1 MEEFE
6 ILDELCF
13 LDEEGPG
20 CTQLAFIG
28 NRGLPYVRICH
39 TKDAYMMPLFPTFNL
54 MAKPAR
60 IYGATRTTKFIEEYS
75 ATAKLDDDQKTE
87 RKRDEL
93 APKVAKGLAA
103 VLLKDARKVRGR
115 WRLPN
120 KEALIESYKSAAEEG
135 FPFDD
140 MEWTEHVDAEK
151 NFWCDYRD
159 VLERTIPK
167 DLFDL
172 TRGAIAD
179 YCHSPLP
186 DPNCYTPL
194 LKLLSGDKQL
204 YNRLLSEAQ
213 NTTSR
218 NQLGKV
224 IRQVIKQA
232 KKPVPTLK
240 AMVETM
246 QESGKFEQLNNGKP
260 AADNYGAVKA
270 H

>member
-20 CTQLAFIG
+20 CIQLAFIG
-28 NRGLPYVRICH
+28 NCGLPYVRLCH
-39 TKDAYMMPLFPTFNL
+39 TKDAYKMPLFPTFNL

-75 ATAKLDDDQKTE
+75 ATAKLDDEQKTE

-103 VLLKDARKVRGR
+103 VLLKEARQVRGR

-135 FPFDD
+135 FPFDN
-140 MEWTEHVDAEK
+140 MEWTEHVDSEK

-159 VLERTIPK
+159 ALEKIIPK
-167 DLFDL
+167 ELFNLVRD
-172 TRGAIAD
+172 AMAD
-179 YCHSPLP
+179 YCHSPFP
-186 DPNCYTPL
+186 TPNRYSPL
-194 LKLLSGDKQL
+194 LELLKSSEL
-204 YNRLLSEAQ
+204 YDRLASEAQ
-213 NTTSR
+213 NSTSLI
-218 NQLGKV
+218 QLGKV
-224 IRQVIKQA
+224 IRQAKLQA
-232 KKPVPTLK
+232 KNPDATIK
-240 AMVETM
+240 AIASAM
-246 QESGKFEQLNNGKP
+246 QDSRQFGLLNNGKSIE
-260 AADNYGAVKA
+260 ANYKSMKA

>member
-75 ATAKLDDDQKTE
+75 ATAKLDDELKTE

-120 KEALIESYKSAAEEG
+120 KEALLESYKNAAEEG
-135 FPFDD
+135 APFDNE
-140 MEWTEHVDAEK
+140 EWKEHTDAEK
-151 NFWCDYRD
+151 IFWCDYRA
-159 VLERTIPK
+159 VLEKSIPQVLYNLIR
-167 DLFDL
+167 D
-172 TRGAIAD
+172 AIAD
-179 YCHSPLP
+179 YCHSTLP
-186 DPNCYTPL
+186 DPNRYNPL
-194 LKLLSGDKQL
+194 LKLLKSDDL
-204 YNRLLSEAQ
+204 YDRFVSDAQ
-213 NTTSR
+213 NANSR

-224 IRQVIKQA
+224 IRQAKNQA
-232 KKPVPTLK
+232 KNPKATLK
-240 AMVETM
+240 AMVTAM
-246 QESGKFEQLNNGKP
+246 QQSGLFEQLNNGNTIET
-260 AADNYGAVKA
+260 NYRAIKA